1 MSGEVTLDASELRA
15 FSATM
20 TRAIPEVA
28 REVMQATAK
37 GGVNIKTQLRAEA
50 RDSEHFRL
58 ERHISY
64 DVEDGGFGV
73 VVGPEK
79 VGAGNLAN
87 IAYFGGANGGGGT
100 VPDPRGALDAEVP
113 RYVDALSKIAEGFL
127 R

>member
-1 MSGEVTLDASELRA
+1 MSDVTIDTSELRTFA
-15 FSATM
+15 ADL
-20 TRAIPEVA
+20 TRGVASVA

-37 GGVNIKTQLRAEA
+37 GGVNIKEQLRSEA
-50 RDSEHFRL
+50 ADSRHFQL

-100 VPDPRGALDAEVP
+100 VPDPRGALGAEVP
-113 RYVDALSKIAEGFL
+113 RYLDALSKIAGGFL